1 MITTVTELKKY
12 LETVENV
19 PKDFKMAVACLIF
32 TPENKILLL
41 ERGQKAR
48 DSQGKL
54 EGVGG
59 GVDEGEE
66 NLVKAILREI
76 KEEIGD
82 VEIEIEKM
90 LMVETMP
97 GNNNC
102 FWVVVD
108 YLGQLKEGTPKV
120 MEPEKIVKIHYLD
133 LNEIDEEKLSK
144 YQKVTM
150 RKYKELYGD
159 KHY

>member
-1 MITTVTELKKY
+1 MISTVTELKKY
-12 LETVENV
+12 LKTVENV
-19 PKDFKMAVACLIF
+19 PKDFKIAVACLIF
-32 TPENKILLL
+32 TSENKVLLL

-59 GVDEGEE
+59 GLDEGEE
-66 NLVKAILREI
+66 NLVKAALREI

-82 VEIEIEKM
+82 MEVEIEKM
-90 LMVETMP
+90 LMIKPMP
-97 GNNNC
+97 GNNNS

-108 YLGQLKEGTPKV
+108 YLGQLKNGIPKV
-120 MEPEKIVKIHYLD
+120 MEAEKIKAIHYLD
-133 LNEIDEEKLSK
+133 LNEIEEDKLSE

-150 RKYKELYGD
+150 KKYKELYGD